1 MKDIILPAET
11 LPPSCRPSVLVAPLL
26 LGFRRSTYAI
36 LAMCTASIVC
46 LLASSNAHAQLPP
59 HAIQLTVD
67 GKPNEARIE
76 VRTTGPR
83 RIVFSTLRSTVPLA
97 RMEVLSPSGDVVQS
111 GTGKALER
119 LPAAQAAHPELGAVY
134 QLQEIRNA
142 AAGTWRIRFIPAS
155 TKRGTIL
162 GAYSIR
168 PRYELL
174 LPISPLPTNAG
185 ERTVIEVLATDN
197 GEAMSG
203 IPGIRLW
210 IEDASGRTVILTRAR
225 AGLRNANGILLNL
238 DDHVYLA
245 VTTLPAPG
253 RYRVMAAHDFGAGDV
268 IATLPLVVK

>member
-1 MKDIILPAET
+1 MKDILLPAET

-46 LLASSNAHAQLPP
+46 LLASSNAHAQSPP

-97 RMEVLSPSGDVVQS
+97 RIEVLSPSGDVVQS

-210 IEDASGRTVILTRAR
+210 IEDSAGKSLLRVEAR
-225 AGLRNANGILLNL
+225 AGLRNAHGILLSQEKSL
-238 DDHVYLA
+238 YMA
-245 VTTLPAPG
+245 VVTFPSPG
-253 RYRVMAAHDFGAGDV
+253 HYRIKAAHDFGAGDIV
-268 IATLPLVVK
+268 SIREIVVK